1 MTKKMSEWLDFLKKV
16 SEMGASQVRID
27 GENSLEVTFGH
38 QVGVE
43 VLQGTTIATDE
54 RVLSDLVS
62 GTRTAKEMLE
72 EGEIT
77 PRQKLELEMAMQGQ
91 HDHDH
96 YRSA

>member
-43 VLQGTTIATDE
+43 VLQDTTIATDE

-77 PRQKLELEMAMQGQ
+77 SRQKLELEMAMQNQ

-96 YRSA
+96 YRSS